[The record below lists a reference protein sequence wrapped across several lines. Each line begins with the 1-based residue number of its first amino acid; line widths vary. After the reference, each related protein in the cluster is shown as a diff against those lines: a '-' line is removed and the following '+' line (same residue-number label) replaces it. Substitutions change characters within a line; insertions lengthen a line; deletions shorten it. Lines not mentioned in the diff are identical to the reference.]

1 MSQIPYTRISEIT
14 TDDLVDYLR
23 LPDVDSA
30 QLQLLTTIK
39 AATINYIIGVTS
51 LKLEDLDNYPDM
63 TIALYALVQD
73 MYDNRAIYVDKANIS
88 DTVSTILNMYRTNL
102 L

>member
-1 MSQIPYTRISEIT
+1 MSQTTYTEISEIT
-14 TDDLVDYLR
+14 IDDLVDYLR

-39 AATINYIIGVTS
+39 AAAANYIVGVTN
-51 LKLEDLDNYPDM
+51 LTLEQLDNYPDL
-63 TIALYALVQD
+63 TLALYALVQD
-73 MYDNRAIYVDKANIS
+73 MYDNRTIYVDKANIS

>member
-1 MSQIPYTRISEIT
+1 MPQASYTKISEIT
-14 TDDLVDYLR
+14 LTDLVDYLH
-23 LPDVDSA
+23 LSELDSS
-30 QLQLLTTIK
+30 QTQLLTTIQ
-39 AATINYIIGVTS
+39 AAAINYVVGVTN
-51 LKLEDLDNYPDM
+51 LTLVQLDNYPDL
-63 TIALYALVQD
+63 TIAVYALVQD

>member
-1 MSQIPYTRISEIT
+1 MSQIPYMRISEIT

-39 AATINYIIGVTS
+39 AAAINFIVGVTALS
-51 LKLEDLDNYPDM
+51 IEQLDNYPDL
-63 TIALYALVQD
+63 TLAVYARHWSCTSLSLNLY
-73 MYDNRAIYVDKANIS
+73 RAD
-88 DTVSTILNMYRTNL
+88 L